1 MSDNQLNIKITA
13 GLDTKDS
20 VTRIN
25 ADIKKIEGQLKQ
37 LRLQAKLDNSK
48 TNAEIQ
54 KQITALNK
62 QKRQLYVDLK
72 IRQKDLKKQYKQAV
86 SQINRK
92 PVEIE
97 VKTQNAQ
104 KQLSGLSNSVKSAN
118 NETVTLG
125 NTLNKTLNNIGLVVS
140 AQTALNTIR
149 KAAQEATEAVK
160 EYDKYATNLSMITGG
175 SRESSNK
182 TIADLSEKSF
192 DFKVDISELE
202 GAYETLLRTGKAAEE
217 IDDYL
222 KVQYIFQR

>member
-72 IRQKDLKKQYKQAV
+72 IRQKDLKKV
-86 SQINRK
+86 
-92 PVEIE
+92 
-97 VKTQNAQ
+97 
-104 KQLSGLSNSVKSAN
+104 
-118 NETVTLG
+118 
-125 NTLNKTLNNIGLVVS
+125 
-140 AQTALNTIR
+140 
-149 KAAQEATEAVK
+149 
-160 EYDKYATNLSMITGG
+160 
-175 SRESSNK
+175 
-182 TIADLSEKSF
+182 
-192 DFKVDISELE
+192 
-202 GAYETLLRTGKAAEE
+202 
-217 IDDYL
+217 
-222 KVQYIFQR
+222 